1 MAKIPPADTT
11 AGSSARA
18 ALARTVGK
26 AASADHLATAKTLES
41 LRRAAAARRES
52 SASSRRP
59 TASGDSQ
66 GTSPSSSKPSQ
77 YGGGQETARQQ
88 TRERLATRRGGGSP
102 ADDALREEFDRV
114 QEGIQEE
121 IEERQDILDDSG
133 GSSDSTIVV
142 GDDADEEVRAIG
154 AYNVYY
160 KVNSAAISGG
170 YIQFISLGVIA
181 LNDDP
186 TNASELQYIQDN
198 KTNRGFIMY
207 RTIRFTVGTDT
218 SSLEDFYFLT
228 DMPTPSLSTSL
239 NKYFYSQEEKE
250 FLKSR
255 LKTGAR
261 LNLVGLTAA
270 VESFFQID
278 EAGRFEGSI
287 ITNRIESTKKLKLTS
302 LPSDTPVTSTTES
315 TTSPGSSY

>member
-1 MAKIPPADTT
+1 MAKIKEGTLPAL
-11 AGSSARA
+11 SASLGITGTIVPLQAARRA
-18 ALARTVGK
+18 ALLSRSGRT
-26 AASADHLATAKTLES
+26 
-41 LRRAAAARRES
+41 
-52 SASSRRP
+52 
-59 TASGDSQ
+59 
-66 GTSPSSSKPSQ
+66 SSKPSQ
-77 YGGGQETARQQ
+77 YGGGQEAARQAARQ
-88 TRERLATRRGGGSP
+88 EERRRASRLRAEGAVGGILEARERV
-102 ADDALREEFDRV
+102 REQNEQLED
-114 QEGIQEE
+114 Q

-160 KVNSAAISGG
+160 KVNPVAISGG
-170 YIQFISLGVIA
+170 YIQYMSLSLIA

-186 TNASELQYIQDN
+186 TYASELQYIQDN

-239 NKYFYSQEEKE
+239 NKYFYSQEEKG
-250 FLKSR
+250 FLNSR
-255 LKTGAR
+255 LKTGTR

-270 VESFFQID
+270 VESFFQIE

-302 LPSDTPVTSTTES
+302 LPSDTPSQPRTES

>member
-1 MAKIPPADTT
+1 MAKISKETSSTPATSR
-11 AGSSARA
+11 ALGLGSVVPIVPLQAARSAARA
-18 ALARTVGK
+18 
-26 AASADHLATAKTLES
+26 
-41 LRRAAAARRES
+41 
-52 SASSRRP
+52 SRN
-59 TASGDSQ
+59 
-66 GTSPSSSKPSQ
+66 SSKPSQ

-88 TRERLATRRGGGSP
+88 TREQTRERVVTRRRGGSP

-114 QEGIQEE
+114 QEEIQEE

-160 KVNSAAISGG
+160 KVNPTAISGG
-170 YIQFISLGVIA
+170 YIQYMSLSLIA

-186 TNASELQYIQDN
+186 TYASELQYIQDN
-198 KTNRGFIMY
+198 KTNRGFIVY

-239 NKYFYSQEEKE
+239 NKYFYSQEEKD
-250 FLKSR
+250 FLNSR
-255 LKTGAR
+255 LKTGTR

-270 VESFFQID
+270 VGSFFQIE

-302 LPSDTPVTSTTES
+302 LPSDIPAQPRTES

>member
-1 MAKIPPADTT
+1 MTKIKEPTLSTVALRGLSRSTPA
-11 AGSSARA
+11 AI
-18 ALARTVGK
+18 L
-26 AASADHLATAKTLES
+26 
-41 LRRAAAARRES
+41 
-52 SASSRRP
+52 SRRGR
-59 TASGDSQ
+59 T
-66 GTSPSSSKPSQ
+66 SSKPSQ
-77 YGGGQETARQQ
+77 YGGGQEAARQEERRRA
-88 TRERLATRRGGGSP
+88 TRLRAEGAVDGILKARERV
-102 ADDALREEFDRV
+102 REQNEQLED
-114 QEGIQEE
+114 Q

-198 KTNRGFIMY
+198 KTNRGFIAF
-207 RTIRFTVGTDT
+207 RTLRVTVGSPPDT
-218 SSLEDFYFLT
+218 TSLEDFYFLT

-239 NKYFYSQEEKE
+239 NKYFYSQEEKD
-250 FLKSR
+250 FLNSR

-261 LNLVGLTAA
+261 LNLAGLTSAM
-270 VESFFQID
+270 ESFFQID

-287 ITNRIESTKKLKLTS
+287 ITNRIESTKKLKFTS
-302 LPSDTPVTSTTES
+302 LPSDTPAPPTTES

>member
-1 MAKIPPADTT
+1 MAKIKVGTSSTT
-11 AGSSARA
+11 ASSAPSGSLGITGTIVPLQAARRA
-18 ALARTVGK
+18 ALLSRSGRT
-26 AASADHLATAKTLES
+26 
-41 LRRAAAARRES
+41 
-52 SASSRRP
+52 
-59 TASGDSQ
+59 
-66 GTSPSSSKPSQ
+66 SSKPSQ
-77 YGGGQETARQQ
+77 YGGGQETTRQQ
-88 TRERLATRRGGGSP
+88 TRERVAARRRTGRA

-114 QEGIQEE
+114 QEEIQEE

-160 KVNSAAISGG
+160 KVNPVAISGG
-170 YIQFISLGVIA
+170 YIQYMSLSLIA

-186 TNASELQYIQDN
+186 TYASELQYIQDN

-239 NKYFYSQEEKE
+239 NKYFYSQEEKD
-250 FLKSR
+250 FLNSR
-255 LKTGAR
+255 LKTGTR

-270 VESFFQID
+270 VESFFQIE

-302 LPSDTPVTSTTES
+302 LPSDTPAQPRTES